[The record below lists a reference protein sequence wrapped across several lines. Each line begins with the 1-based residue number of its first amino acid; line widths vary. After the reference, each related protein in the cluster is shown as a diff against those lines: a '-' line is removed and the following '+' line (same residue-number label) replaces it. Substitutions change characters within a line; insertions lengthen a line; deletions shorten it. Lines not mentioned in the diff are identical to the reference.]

1 MISGHP
7 NLCMEVKRIAEVENA
22 LDVSMYV
29 I

>member
-1 MISGHP
+1 MISGRP
-7 NLCMEVKRIAEVENA
+7 NVCMEVKRIAEVENV